1 MENKADNGQLLND
14 VLTEAAPPNFRDAML
29 GETLRLI
36 RRRRRW
42 RATRRAAALLVMLAL
57 CGIFIWQKNLP
68 QKPVASTSA
77 TPAKATEKSYTLVET
92 QPLPAE
98 AIVTTQPVATGQ
110 FIASTASVEVVQ
122 TRAGNY
128 RVINDDELLALVAS
142 HPAVLIRTGPHSEEL
157 VFANPKDQKGFP
169 LN

>member
-1 MENKADNGQLLND
+1 MNRKADNEQLLAD
-14 VLTEAAPPNFRDAML
+14 VLSEATPGDFRGVML
-29 GETLRLI
+29 GETLRLV

-42 RATRRAAALLVMLAL
+42 RQTRRATALLAVLAL
-57 CGIFIWQKNLP
+57 CGIFIWHKKPPQTPLVSAPKPMTRAVGKNY
-68 QKPVASTSA
+68 K
-77 TPAKATEKSYTLVET
+77 LVET
-92 QPLPAE
+92 QPLPAT
-98 AIVTTQPVATGQ
+98 AIVTTQPMASGQ
-110 FIASTASVEVVQ
+110 FIRSTASVEFVQ
-122 TRAGNY
+122 TSGGNY